1 MRVAIVR
8 QDYPPYGGDERF
20 VEAALEALLERNVA
34 ISLYA
39 RAWPQTKLQL
49 IEPVLCNPFY
59 IGRLWRDWGFARA
72 VCRAVAK
79 AEPDLVESWERLLC
93 CDIYRARDGVHA
105 VALEEWARVESSW
118 SRQALRLNPR
128 HRYLLAMERRIYAS
142 PWLRAVICRSRM
154 VRDQIRDTFGVGEDR
169 LHVIHDAVDSD
180 AFHPGLKSL
189 RGWVRERSRISDSAT
204 LFLLKGAGYRRHGVP
219 AAIAALAQLSPTA
232 HLMILGEERN
242 PDHFAHLAQHHG
254 VADRVTFVGPQI
266 EPKPYYGAADALVLP
281 TLYDPSPAA
290 ALEAMACGLPVIT
303 STKSGAAELVRDHDA
318 GRVCDA
324 LDVAA
329 LAGHMRHLQ
338 EDSERMR
345 LGGNARAAALGLSP
359 AAITLKLVLLYRDL
373 LAATATA
380 KAQSIRGAGTAGSAG
395 AGHAV
400 VSSVR
405 GAAMTQHSAMDLV
418 PPKSLAP
425 RGATTVAREMPM
437 DDGKPPPPVLEWRVD
452 PDAAP
457 PEVARSLTLEIAR
470 PSRSSRDP
478 PHGSNRG

>member
-1 MRVAIVR
+1 
-8 QDYPPYGGDERF
+8 
-20 VEAALEALLERNVA
+20 
-34 ISLYA
+34 
-39 RAWPQTKLQL
+39 
-49 IEPVLCNPFY
+49 
-59 IGRLWRDWGFARA
+59 
-72 VCRAVAK
+72 
-79 AEPDLVESWERLLC
+79 
-93 CDIYRARDGVHA
+93 
-105 VALEEWARVESSW
+105 
-118 SRQALRLNPR
+118 
-128 HRYLLAMERRIYAS
+128 
-142 PWLRAVICRSRM
+142 
-154 VRDQIRDTFGVGEDR
+154 
-169 LHVIHDAVDSD
+169 
-180 AFHPGLKSL
+180 
-189 RGWVRERSRISDSAT
+189 
-204 LFLLKGAGYRRHGVP
+204 
-219 AAIAALAQLSPTA
+219 
-232 HLMILGEERN
+232 
-242 PDHFAHLAQHHG
+242 
-254 VADRVTFVGPQI
+254 
-266 EPKPYYGAADALVLP
+266 
-281 TLYDPSPAA
+281 
-290 ALEAMACGLPVIT
+290 
-303 STKSGAAELVRDHDA
+303 
-318 GRVCDA
+318 
-324 LDVAA
+324 
-329 LAGHMRHLQ
+329 MRHLQ

-345 LGGNARAAALGLSP
+345 LGANARAAALGLSP

>member
-1 MRVAIVR
+1 MYSGPEIGSSTPKRC
-8 QDYPPYGGDERF
+8 
-20 VEAALEALLERNVA
+20 LL
-34 ISLYA
+34 
-39 RAWPQTKLQL
+39 T
-49 IEPVLCNPFY
+49 
-59 IGRLWRDWGFARA
+59 
-72 VCRAVAK
+72 
-79 AEPDLVESWERLLC
+79 
-93 CDIYRARDGVHA
+93 
-105 VALEEWARVESSW
+105 
-118 SRQALRLNPR
+118 
-128 HRYLLAMERRIYAS
+128 
-142 PWLRAVICRSRM
+142 SRM
-154 VRDQIRDTFGVGEDR
+154 HPSVRNS
-169 LHVIHDAVDSD
+169 AVDSD

-204 LFLLKGAGYRRHGVP
+204 LFLLVGAGYRRQGVP
-219 AAIAALAQLSPTA
+219 TAIAALAQLPPTA
-232 HLMILGEERN
+232 QLMILGEERN
-242 PDHFAHLAQHHG
+242 PDRFARLAQHHG

-266 EPKPYYGAADALVLP
+266 EPKPYYGAADVLVLP

-345 LGGNARAAALGLSP
+345 LGANARAAALGLSP